1 MFNVCAGLTKFNL
14 IPLGEKEKCMESM
27 QDCTVSSA
35 WTFFLPLFLSSIYAT
50 KCIHHREHQVLPY
63 PRPPDT
69 AKGLTTYQPMPII
82 QTVTRTQ
89 LAPQNVCHGTFRGV
103 SLLNRVFSRI
113 FTNDT
118 KVRKDQCGCGQEF
131 AGLPWWLPRFLSS
144 IASWMEGLPLSETV
158 VNPSKT
164 QLLDPEYVARLSL
177 PELWIHEH
185 LHLVFPTI
193 FVEFFREKILVHLTV
208 CHLWSSHQTK
218 W

>member
-1 MFNVCAGLTKFNL
+1 MCAAGLTKFNL

-158 VNPSKT
+158 VKPIENPASWPPNMSPDCRFRSYEST
-164 QLLDPEYVARLSL
+164 STSTSF
-177 PELWIHEH
+177 
-185 LHLVFPTI
+185 FPTI